1 MVEQVYKNIY
11 KILVPLPGNPLKS
24 LNSYVIEAENSGRHL
39 LIDTGFNRPECF
51 DVLLQGL
58 EELGISPADT
68 DVFLTHLHSDH
79 AGNAGALQDLG
90 ARVVMSSK
98 DYHDIC
104 TVNWD
109 KRGKW
114 YISEGMQEDVCREV
128 LANNPAIL
136 FRPRP
141 FDAITVEDGDVL
153 EYGWFKL
160 KCIEVPG
167 HTRGQICLY
176 CEEEKLLFA
185 GDHVL
190 FDITPNICSM
200 GPDTN
205 MLGNYLKSLE
215 KVRELDVELV
225 LPAHRGM
232 GDIDMYQRI
241 ESLKKHHR
249 ERLDETESIVQANP
263 GQTAYD
269 IAGKMSW
276 AIRTKNW
283 EEFPPGQKWFA
294 MGEALAH
301 LDLLKEEGRI
311 IREEKN
317 GVFFYSP
324 LKNM

>member
-1 MVEQVYKNIY
+1 MVEKLYKNIY

-51 DVLLQGL
+51 DVLMAGL
-58 EELGISPADT
+58 EELGIAPADT

-79 AGNAGALQDLG
+79 AGNAGALQELG
-90 ARVVMSSK
+90 ARVIMSSK

-104 TVNWD
+104 TVDWD

-114 YISEGMQEDVCREV
+114 YITEGTDENMCRQV

-136 FRPRP
+136 YRPRP
-141 FDAITVEDGDVL
+141 FKAITVEDGDVL
-153 EYGWFKL
+153 EYGWFRL

-167 HTRGQICLY
+167 HTRGQMCLY
-176 CEEEKLLFA
+176 IEEEKVLFS

-200 GPDTN
+200 GPDSN
-205 MLGNYLKSLE
+205 MLGKYIKSLE
-215 KVRELDVELV
+215 KINALDAVTV
-225 LPAHRGM
+225 FPAHRGM
-232 GDIDMYQRI
+232 GEISMHERV
-241 ESLKKHHR
+241 EALLKHHK
-249 ERLDETESIVQANP
+249 ERLDETERIVRAKP
-263 GQTAYD
+263 GQTAYN
-269 IAGKMSW
+269 IAGQMSW

-301 LDLLKEEGRI
+301 LDLLIDEGRI
-311 IREEKN
+311 VREEKD
-317 GVFFYSP
+317 GVYVYRA
-324 LKNM
+324 KY

>member
-1 MVEQVYKNIY
+1 MVEKVYKNIY
-11 KILVPLPGNPLKS
+11 KILIPLPGNPLKS

-51 DVLLQGL
+51 DALMDGL
-58 EELGISPADT
+58 NELGIAPADT

-79 AGNAGALQDLG
+79 AGNAGALQALG
-90 ARVVMSSK
+90 ARVIMSPT

-104 TVNWD
+104 TVDWD

-114 YISEGMQEDVCREV
+114 YITEGMREEVCREV

-141 FDAITVEDGDVL
+141 FEAITVNDGDVL
-153 EYGWFKL
+153 EYGWLRL

-176 CEEEKLLFA
+176 CEEEKLLFS

-200 GPDTN
+200 GPDSN
-205 MLGNYLKSLE
+205 MLGKYLKSLE
-215 KVRELDVELV
+215 KIRGLDASLV

-232 GDIDMYQRI
+232 GNITMDERIDSLLLHHKERI
-241 ESLKKHHR
+241 E
-249 ERLDETESIVQANP
+249 ETEDIVRRKP

-269 IAGKMSW
+269 IAGQMSW
-276 AIRTKNW
+276 AVRSRTW

-301 LDLLKEEGRI
+301 LDWLKAEGRVS
-311 IREEKN
+311 RTEEN
-317 GVFFYSP
+317 GVFVYRP
-324 LKNM
+324 LNNL

>member
-1 MVEQVYKNIY
+1 MVEKVYKNIY
-11 KILVPLPGNPLKS
+11 KILIPLPGNPLKS

-51 DVLLQGL
+51 DVLMQGL
-58 EELGISPADT
+58 DELGISPADT

-79 AGNAGALQDLG
+79 AGNAGALQELG
-90 ARVVMSSK
+90 ARVIMSPT

-109 KRGKW
+109 KRGQW
-114 YISEGMQEDVCREV
+114 YISEGMREEVCSQV

-141 FDAITVEDGDVL
+141 FEAITVEDGDVL
-153 EYGWFKL
+153 EYGCFRL

-167 HTRGQICLY
+167 HTRGQMCLY
-176 CEEEKLLFA
+176 IEDEKLLFS

-200 GPDTN
+200 GPDSN
-205 MLGNYLKSLE
+205 MLGKYLESLD
-215 KVRELDVELV
+215 KIRALDAKLV

-232 GDIDMYQRI
+232 GDIDMYSRI
-241 ESLKKHHR
+241 DALMAHHK
-249 ERLDETESIVQANP
+249 ERLDETESIVRAKP

-269 IAGKMSW
+269 IAGQMSW
-276 AIRTKNW
+276 AIRSRNW
-283 EEFPPGQKWFA
+283 EDFPPGQKWFA

-311 IREEKN
+311 VREEKN
-317 GVFFYSP
+317 GVFVYRAVQ
-324 LKNM
+324 N

>member
-1 MVEQVYKNIY
+1 MVEKVYKNIY
-11 KILVPLPGNPLKS
+11 KILIPLPGNPLKS

-51 DVLLQGL
+51 DVLMQGL
-58 EELGISPADT
+58 NELGISPADT

-79 AGNAGALQDLG
+79 AGNAGALQELG
-90 ARVVMSSK
+90 ARVIMSSK

-104 TVNWD
+104 TVDWD

-114 YISEGMQEDVCREV
+114 YVTEGTDEDMCRQV

-136 FRPRP
+136 YRPRP

-153 EYGWFKL
+153 EYGWFRL

-176 CEEEKLLFA
+176 IEDEKLLFS

-205 MLGNYLKSLE
+205 MLGKYLESLE
-215 KVRELDVELV
+215 KIKALDVETV

-232 GDIDMYQRI
+232 GEINMYERI
-241 ESLKKHHR
+241 EALLRHHK
-249 ERLDETESIVQANP
+249 ERLDETESIVRHKS
-263 GQTAYD
+263 GQSAYD
-269 IAGKMSW
+269 IAGQMSW

-301 LDLLKEEGRI
+301 LDLLKAEGRI
-311 IREEKN
+311 VREERD
-317 GVFFYSP
+317 GIFVYSP
-324 LKNM
+324 KN

>member
-1 MVEQVYKNIY
+1 MVEKVYKNIY
-11 KILVPLPGNPLKS
+11 KILIPLPGNPLKS
-24 LNSYVIEAENSGRHL
+24 LNSYIIEAENSGRHL

-51 DVLLQGL
+51 DVLMEGL
-58 EELGISPADT
+58 NELGISPRDT

-79 AGNAGALQDLG
+79 AGNAGALQELG
-90 ARVVMSSK
+90 SRVIMSPK

-104 TVNWD
+104 TVDWD

-114 YISEGMQEDVCREV
+114 YITEGMREEVCREV

-141 FDAITVEDGDVL
+141 FEAITVEDGDVL
-153 EYGWFKL
+153 EYGWLRL

-167 HTRGQICLY
+167 HTRGQMCVY
-176 CEEEKLLFA
+176 CEEESLLFSA
-185 GDHVL
+185 DHIL

-205 MLGNYLKSLE
+205 MLGNYLKSLD
-215 KVRELDVELV
+215 KIRSLDAKTV

-232 GDIDMYQRI
+232 GGISMAERIDSLKLHHKQRI
-241 ESLKKHHR
+241 
-249 ERLDETESIVQANP
+249 DETESIVLRQP

-269 IAGKMSW
+269 IAGQMSW
-276 AIRTKNW
+276 AIRSKNW
-283 EEFPPGQKWFA
+283 EDFPPGQKWFA

-301 LDLLKEEGRI
+301 LDLLVNEGRI
-311 IREEKN
+311 SRDEKD
-317 GVFFYSP
+317 GVFVYSP
-324 LKNM
+324 A

>member
-1 MVEQVYKNIY
+1 MVEKVYKNIY

-51 DVLLQGL
+51 DALMQGL
-58 EELGISPADT
+58 DELGISPADT

-90 ARVVMSSK
+90 ARIIMSPT

-104 TVNWD
+104 TVDWD

-114 YISEGMQEDVCREV
+114 YISEGTREDVCREV

-141 FDAITVEDGDVL
+141 FDAICGEDGDVL

-160 KCIEVPG
+160 RCVEVPG
-167 HTRGQICLY
+167 HTRGQLCLY

-200 GPDTN
+200 GPGTD
-205 MLGNYLKSLE
+205 MLGQYLESLD
-215 KVRELDVELV
+215 KIRTLDVELV

-232 GDIDMYQRI
+232 GEISMYERIDT
-241 ESLKKHHR
+241 LKRHHK
-249 ERLDETESIVQANP
+249 ERLDETESIVRRKPAQS
-263 GQTAYD
+263 AYD
-269 IAGKMSW
+269 IAGQMTW
-276 AIRTKNW
+276 AVRSKNW
-283 EEFPPGQKWFA
+283 DDFPPGQKWFA

-301 LDLLKEEGRI
+301 LDRLLAEGKLR
-311 IREEKN
+311 REEKD
-317 GVFFYSP
+317 GVFLYSCV
-324 LKNM
+324 